1 MERSCFTTACHNAI
15 RTSLALLLCLPLGS
29 LQANT
34 EQYFSPDLDEAVN
47 AARSN
52 PVNTHYVGARWYNRT
67 TSRSFDL
74 PKMLNTEMDEE
85 VIEGAMGPTAAGE
98 AAAEAAQ
105 QPAVDSALDRQSK
118 NAALAD
124 TSSEKLKR
132 DSDSAPGSAKK
143 VDGKKELFIP
153 EARSASSVSRNISAS
168 GISVKATARP

>member
-1 MERSCFTTACHNAI
+1 MERSCFTATFRTA
-15 RTSLALLLCLPLGS
+15 LVLLLCLPLWPAH
-29 LQANT
+29 ANT
-34 EQYFSPDLDEAVN
+34 EQYFSPDLDDAVS

-52 PVNTHYVGARWYNRT
+52 PVNTNFVGARWYNRT
-67 TSRSFDL
+67 TSRSFSL

-98 AAAEAAQ
+98 AAAVAAQ
-105 QPAVDSALDRQSK
+105 QPAVDSALGRQSK

-132 DSDSAPGSAKK
+132 DSDSSPESAEK

-153 EARSASSVSRNISAS
+153 EARSEFAVSRNIRAS
-168 GISVKATARP
+168 GVSVKATPKP